1 MDRRWVVALD
11 VGATHVSAGLV
22 SNHGDI
28 TDKQEMITQ
37 PEGETRPFRVR
48 LTELTAGL
56 VETARERKI
65 NLAGIAVGA
74 PGIVDTD
81 KGVLVVAGNIPE
93 FLGLPLGP
101 DFTEEFGLPVQLE
114 NDVNAQAVGE
124 MVFGVA
130 RGKKN
135 FILLTIGT
143 DLGGGIIIDG
153 KLHRGAH
160 FIAAEFGHITLELAG
175 KPCVCGG
182 MGCARELV
190 SGAGLADRAR
200 NSLTDDSAVVKL
212 AGSRSTLNA
221 RHVFAAA
228 RAEAP
233 EALEIIEEFSRRFGA
248 VIANVM
254 KVLDPELV
262 VIAGE
267 IIRHENQIISRIV
280 HWTREYYFPMPQL
293 PDFRLSELTK
303 ETAVLGP
310 AACFFTAHGIGT
322 GRQHGK
328 AES

>member
-1 MDRRWVVALD
+1 MDRKWVAALD
-11 VGATHVSAGLV
+11 VGATHVSVGLV
-22 SNHGDI
+22 SNQGDI
-28 TDKQEMITQ
+28 RDKHEMMTR
-37 PEGETRPFRVR
+37 PAGETRPFRAR
-48 LTELTAGL
+48 LTELAAGL
-56 VETARERKI
+56 LDRARADKI
-65 NLAGIAVGA
+65 APVGIAVGA

-124 MVFGVA
+124 MLFGVA

-153 KLHRGAH
+153 KLHRGAR
-160 FIAAEFGHITLELAG
+160 FIAAEFGHMTLELEG
-175 KPCVCGG
+175 NPCVCGG
-182 MGCARELV
+182 VGCARELV

-200 NSLTDDSAVVKL
+200 NTLTDDSSVVRDAGGRAAV
-212 AGSRSTLNA
+212 TA
-221 RHVFAAA
+221 RHVFKAA
-228 RAEAP
+228 REGVP
-233 EALEIIEEFSRRFGA
+233 EAEELVEEFSRRFGA

-262 VIAGE
+262 IMAGE
-267 IIRHENQIISRIV
+267 ILRHENQIISRIV

-310 AACFFTAHGIGT
+310 AACFFVAHDIET
-322 GRQHGK
+322 GRGK
-328 AES
+328 N